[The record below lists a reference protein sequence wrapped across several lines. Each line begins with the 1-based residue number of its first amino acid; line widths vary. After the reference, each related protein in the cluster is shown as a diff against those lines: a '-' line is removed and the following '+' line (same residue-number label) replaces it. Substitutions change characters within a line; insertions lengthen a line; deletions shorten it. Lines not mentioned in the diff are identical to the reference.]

1 MLITLQNIVW
11 DEEDARAGLPS
22 EVSVNTA
29 FANGHILTD
38 GDLADLMDDV
48 SIKHECAIDSCEF
61 VCHDSD

>member
-11 DEEDARAGLPS
+11 DKEDSRAGLPS

-29 FANGHILTD
+29 FANGHILNE
-38 GDLADLMDDV
+38 GDVNNLMDDV
-48 SIKHECAIDSCEF
+48 SIQHECAIDSAEW